1 MKNRLKLGPGR
12 GVRDLTA
19 YEDGFLV
26 LAGLASDPPK
36 EAPGLP
42 GDYAIHWWNS
52 DTSLKLL
59 KELSPD
65 SEDGETIKPETLLPL
80 GRQNGKLR
88 VLLFLTEQRKVG
100 HGPSFCPLSSKAGAR
115 S

>member
-42 GDYAIHWWNS
+42 GDYAIYWWNS

-65 SEDGETIKPETLLPL
+65 SEDGETIKPEALLPL
-80 GRQNGKLR
+80 GRQDGKLR
-88 VLLFLTEQRKVG
+88 VLLFFDGAEEGGPRPILLPFEQ
-100 HGPSFCPLSSKAGAR
+100 
-115 S
+115 